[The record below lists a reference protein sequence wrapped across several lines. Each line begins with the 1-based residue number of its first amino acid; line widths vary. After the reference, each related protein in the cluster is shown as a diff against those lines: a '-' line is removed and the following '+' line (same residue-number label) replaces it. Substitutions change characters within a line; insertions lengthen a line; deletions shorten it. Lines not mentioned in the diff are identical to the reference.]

1 MKWVKRFAAGA
12 LAAALSLALLCGCSG
27 SAIDKGTVIDYEESV
42 TSYMTAENGMM
53 GHSILYECTNVSSG
67 AKLYVETAE
76 ARYYVGT
83 DQAGVMNI
91 AEVNEYDGT
100 GKDKNN
106 QTVAVG
112 IYSIDRV
119 NKTYQKNGKLDPME
133 RVLGEVMYSSRRY
146 DYNTN
151 TFAQDGPKEIR
162 AASRVKNKKV
172 YYTEIFEYD
181 YATVALYYETENKS
195 STDTDLKYIEIYLP
209 GEKTARAE
217 FTAKRTSGGLS
228 SGGIYTKMSDLTKA
242 N

>member
-27 SAIDKGTVIDYEESV
+27 SSIDEGTVIDYEESS
-42 TSYMTAENGMM
+42 TSYMTMETWMM
-53 GHSILYECTNVSSG
+53 GSPVVYECTNVSSG
-67 AKLYVETAE
+67 AKLYVETVKTG
-76 ARYYVGT
+76 YYVGT

-91 AEVNEYDGT
+91 AWTNEYNT
-100 GKDKNN
+100 VKDKNN
-106 QTVAVG
+106 QTVALG
-112 IYSIDRV
+112 LYSIDRV
-119 NKTYQKNGKLDPME
+119 NKTYRENGKLDPME
-133 RVLGEVMYSSRRY
+133 RALGEVMYSCCRY
-146 DYNTN
+146 DHNTN

-181 YATVALYYETENKS
+181 DATVALYYETENKS
-195 STDTDLKYIEIYLP
+195 STDTDLKYIEIYLS

-217 FTAKRTSGGLS
+217 FTVKKTVGRGSEA
-228 SGGIYTKMSDLTKA
+228 IYTKMSDLEKA

>member
-27 SAIDKGTVIDYEESV
+27 SSIDEGTVIDYEESV
-42 TSYMTAENGMM
+42 TSYMTMESWIM
-53 GHSILYECTNVSSG
+53 GSPVVYECTNVSSG
-67 AKLYVETAE
+67 AKLYVETVKTG
-76 ARYYVGT
+76 YYVGT

-91 AEVNEYDGT
+91 AWTNDYNPV
-100 GKDKNN
+100 KDKNN
-106 QTVAVG
+106 QTLALG
-112 IYSIDRV
+112 LYSIDRV
-119 NKTYQKNGKLDPME
+119 NKTYQENGKLNPME
-133 RVLGEVMYSSRRY
+133 RVLGEVMYSCCRY
-146 DYNTN
+146 DHTNN
-151 TFAQDGPKEIR
+151 TFAAEGPKEIR

-195 STDTDLKYIEIYLP
+195 STDIDLKYIEIYLP

-228 SGGIYTKMSDLTKA
+228 SGGTYTKMSDLTKA

>member
-27 SAIDKGTVIDYEESV
+27 SSIDEGTAIDYEESS
-42 TSYMTAENGMM
+42 TSYMTMDSWRGRPVVF
-53 GHSILYECTNVSSG
+53 ECTNVSSG
-67 AKLYVETAE
+67 AKLYVETV
-76 ARYYVGT
+76 RTGYYVGT

-91 AEVNEYDGT
+91 AWTNEYNT
-100 GKDKNN
+100 VKDKNN
-106 QTVAVG
+106 QTVALG
-112 IYSIDRV
+112 LYSIDRV
-119 NKTYQKNGKLDPME
+119 NKTYQENGKLNPME
-133 RVLGEVMYSSRRY
+133 RALGEVMYSCCRY
-146 DYNTN
+146 DHNTN

-181 YATVALYYETENKS
+181 DATVALYYETENKS
-195 STDTDLKYIEIYLP
+195 STDTDLKYIEIYLS

-217 FTAKRTSGGLS
+217 FTVKKTVGRGLEA
-228 SGGIYTKMSDLTKA
+228 IYTKMSDLEKA

>member
-27 SAIDKGTVIDYEESV
+27 SSIDEGTVIDYEKSS
-42 TSYMTAENGMM
+42 TSYMTMGSGM
-53 GHSILYECTNVSSG
+53 GVPDVYECTNVSSG
-67 AKLYVETAE
+67 AKLYVETV
-76 ARYYVGT
+76 RRGYYVGT

-91 AEVNEYDGT
+91 AWTNEYNT
-100 GKDKNN
+100 VKDKNN
-106 QTVAVG
+106 QTLALG
-112 IYSIDRV
+112 LYSIDRV
-119 NKTYQKNGKLDPME
+119 NKTYRENGKLDPME
-133 RVLGEVMYSSRRY
+133 RVLGEVMYSCCRY
-146 DYNTN
+146 DHNTN

-181 YATVALYYETENKS
+181 DAAVALYYETENKS
-195 STDTDLKYIEIYLP
+195 STEIDLKYIEIYLP

-217 FTAKRTSGGLS
+217 FTAKRTSGGMS
-228 SGGIYTKMSDLTKA
+228 SETRYAKLNDLEKA

>member
-1 MKWVKRFAAGA
+1 
-12 LAAALSLALLCGCSG
+12 
-27 SAIDKGTVIDYEESV
+27 
-42 TSYMTAENGMM
+42 
-53 GHSILYECTNVSSG
+53 
-67 AKLYVETAE
+67 
-76 ARYYVGT
+76 
-83 DQAGVMNI
+83 MNI
-91 AEVNEYDGT
+91 ARVNEYDST
-100 GKDKNN
+100 GKDRNN

-133 RVLGEVMYSSRRY
+133 RVLGEVMYSCCRY
-146 DYNTN
+146 DHTNN
-151 TFAQDGPKEIR
+151 TFAAEGPKEIR

-228 SGGIYTKMSDLTKA
+228 SGGTYTKMSDLTKA

>member
-27 SAIDKGTVIDYEESV
+27 SSIDEGTVIDYEKSS
-42 TSYMTAENGMM
+42 TSYMTMETWMM
-53 GHSILYECTNVSSG
+53 GSPVVYECTNVSSG
-67 AKLYVETAE
+67 AKLYVETVKTG
-76 ARYYVGT
+76 YYVGT

-91 AEVNEYDGT
+91 AWANQYSPV
-100 GKDKNN
+100 KDKNN
-106 QTVAVG
+106 QTVALG
-112 IYSIDRV
+112 LYSIDRV
-119 NKTYQKNGKLDPME
+119 NKTYRENGKLNPME
-133 RVLGEVMYSSRRY
+133 RVLGEVMYSCCRY
-146 DYNTN
+146 GYTSH
-151 TFAQDGPKEIR
+151 TFANEGPKEIR

-181 YATVALYYETENKS
+181 DATVALYYETENKS
-195 STDTDLKYIEIYLP
+195 STDIDLKYIEIYLP

-228 SGGIYTKMSDLTKA
+228 SGGTYTKMSDLTKA

>member
-27 SAIDKGTVIDYEESV
+27 SSIDEGTVIDYMESS
-42 TSYMTAENGMM
+42 TSYMTMETYMM
-53 GHSILYECTNVSSG
+53 GSPVVFECTNVSSG
-67 AKLYVETAE
+67 AKLYVETVKTG
-76 ARYYVGT
+76 YYVGT

-91 AEVNEYDGT
+91 AWANQYSPV
-100 GKDKNN
+100 KDKNN
-106 QTVAVG
+106 QTVALG
-112 IYSIDRV
+112 LYSIDRV
-119 NKTYQKNGKLDPME
+119 NKTYQENGKLDPME
-133 RVLGEVMYSSRRY
+133 RVLGEVMYSCCRY
-146 DYNTN
+146 NHTN
-151 TFAQDGPKEIR
+151 HTFANEGPKEIR

-172 YYTEIFEYD
+172 YYTEILEYD

>member
-27 SAIDKGTVIDYEESV
+27 SSIDEGTVIDYEESS
-42 TSYMTAENGMM
+42 TSYMTMDSWRGRPVVF
-53 GHSILYECTNVSSG
+53 ECTNVSSG
-67 AKLYVETAE
+67 AKLYVETV
-76 ARYYVGT
+76 RTGYYVGT

-91 AEVNEYDGT
+91 AWTNEYNT
-100 GKDKNN
+100 VKDKNN
-106 QTVAVG
+106 QTVALG
-112 IYSIDRV
+112 LYSIDRV
-119 NKTYQKNGKLDPME
+119 NKTYQENGKLNPME
-133 RVLGEVMYSSRRY
+133 RALGEVMYSCCRY
-146 DYNTN
+146 DHNTN

-181 YATVALYYETENKS
+181 DATVALYYETENKS
-195 STDTDLKYIEIYLP
+195 STDTDLKYIEIYLS

-217 FTAKRTSGGLS
+217 FTVKKTVGRGLEA
-228 SGGIYTKMSDLTKA
+228 IYTKMSDLEKA

>member
-27 SAIDKGTVIDYEESV
+27 SSIDEGTVIDYEKSS
-42 TSYMTAENGMM
+42 TSYMTMGSGM
-53 GHSILYECTNVSSG
+53 GVPDVYECTNVSSG
-67 AKLYVETAE
+67 AKLYVETV
-76 ARYYVGT
+76 RRGYYVGT

-91 AEVNEYDGT
+91 AWANQYSPV
-100 GKDKNN
+100 KDKNN
-106 QTVAVG
+106 QTVALG
-112 IYSIDRV
+112 LYSIDRV
-119 NKTYQKNGKLDPME
+119 NKTYQENGKLNPME
-133 RVLGEVMYSSRRY
+133 RVLGEVMYSCCRY
-146 DYNTN
+146 DHTSH
-151 TFAQDGPKEIR
+151 TFANEGPKEIR

-195 STDTDLKYIEIYLP
+195 STNIDLKYIEIYLP

-217 FTAKRTSGGLS
+217 FTAKRTSGNMGAE
-228 SGGIYTKMSDLTKA
+228 GTYTKMSDLEKA

>member
-27 SAIDKGTVIDYEESV
+27 SSIDKGTVIDYEKSV
-42 TSYMTAENGMM
+42 TSNMTAENGMM

-76 ARYYVGT
+76 TRYYVGT

-91 AEVNEYDGT
+91 ARVNEYDNT

-119 NKTYQKNGKLDPME
+119 NKTYQKKGKLDPME
-133 RVLGEVMYSSRRY
+133 RVLGEVMFSSYRY
-146 DYNTN
+146 VQNNYTL
-151 TFAQDGPKEIR
+151 AQEGLKEIR
-162 AASRVKNKKV
+162 AATRVKNKKV

-195 STDTDLKYIEIYLP
+195 SQDIDLKYIEIYLP
-209 GEKTARAE
+209 GEKTARAK
-217 FTAKRTSGGLS
+217 FTAKIASRDYAEV
-228 SGGIYTKMSDLTKA
+228 IYAKLNDLGTA

>member
-27 SAIDKGTVIDYEESV
+27 SSIDKGTVIDYEESV
-42 TSYMTAENGMM
+42 TSYMTMESWMM
-53 GHSILYECTNVSSG
+53 GSPVVYECTNVSSG
-67 AKLYVETAE
+67 AKLYVETVGT
-76 ARYYVGT
+76 RYYVGT

-91 AEVNEYDGT
+91 ARVNEYDST

-133 RVLGEVMYSSRRY
+133 RVLGEVMYSCCRY
-146 DYNTN
+146 DHSNN
-151 TFAQDGPKEIR
+151 TFAQEGPKEIR

-172 YYTEIFEYD
+172 YYAEIFEYD

-195 STDTDLKYIEIYLP
+195 STEIDLKYIEIYLP
-209 GEKTARAE
+209 GEKTARE
-217 FTAKRTSGGLS
+217 KFTAKRTSRGS
-228 SGGIYTKMSDLTKA
+228 SGAIYTKLNDLVTA

>member
-27 SAIDKGTVIDYEESV
+27 SSIDEGTAIDYEESS
-42 TSYMTAENGMM
+42 TSYMTMDSWRGRPVVF
-53 GHSILYECTNVSSG
+53 ECTNVSSG
-67 AKLYVETAE
+67 AKLYVETV
-76 ARYYVGT
+76 RTGYYVGT

-91 AEVNEYDGT
+91 AWTNEYNT
-100 GKDKNN
+100 VKDKNN
-106 QTVAVG
+106 QTVALG
-112 IYSIDRV
+112 LYSIDRV
-119 NKTYQKNGKLDPME
+119 NKTYQENGKLNPME
-133 RVLGEVMYSSRRY
+133 RALGEVMYSCCRY
-146 DYNTN
+146 DHNTN

-195 STDTDLKYIEIYLP
+195 STDTDLKYIEIYLS
-209 GEKTARAE
+209 GERTARAE
-217 FTAKRTSGGLS
+217 FTVKKTVGRGLEA
-228 SGGIYTKMSDLTKA
+228 IYTKMSDLEKA

>member
-27 SAIDKGTVIDYEESV
+27 SSIDKGTVIDYEESV
-42 TSYMTAENGMM
+42 TSYMTMESWMM
-53 GHSILYECTNVSSG
+53 GSPVVYECTNVSSG
-67 AKLYVETAE
+67 AKLYVETVGT
-76 ARYYVGT
+76 RYYVGT

-91 AEVNEYDGT
+91 ARVNEYDNT

-133 RVLGEVMYSSRRY
+133 RVLGEVMYSCCRY
-146 DYNTN
+146 DHTNN
-151 TFAQDGPKEIR
+151 TFAQEGPKEIR

-195 STDTDLKYIEIYLP
+195 SQDIDLKYIEIYLP
-209 GEKTARAE
+209 GEKTARAK
-217 FTAKRTSGGLS
+217 FTAKRTSRGY
-228 SGGIYTKMSDLTKA
+228 SGAIYAKLNDLVTA

>member
-27 SAIDKGTVIDYEESV
+27 SSIDEGTVIDYTESS
-42 TSYMTAENGMM
+42 TSYMTMETWVM
-53 GHSILYECTNVSSG
+53 GSPVVYECTNVSSG
-67 AKLYVETAE
+67 AKLYVETVKTG
-76 ARYYVGT
+76 YYVGT
-83 DQAGVMNI
+83 DQVGVMNI
-91 AEVNEYDGT
+91 AWTNEYNT
-100 GKDKNN
+100 VKDKNN
-106 QTVAVG
+106 QTLALG
-112 IYSIDRV
+112 LYSIDRV
-119 NKTYQKNGKLDPME
+119 NKTYRENGKLNPME
-133 RVLGEVMYSSRRY
+133 RVLGEVMYSCCRY
-146 DYNTN
+146 DHNTN

-181 YATVALYYETENKS
+181 DATVALYYETENKS

-228 SGGIYTKMSDLTKA
+228 SGGTYTKMSDLTKA

>member
-27 SAIDKGTVIDYEESV
+27 SSIDEGTVIDYEESS
-42 TSYMTAENGMM
+42 TSYMTMDSWRGRPVVF
-53 GHSILYECTNVSSG
+53 ECTNVSSG
-67 AKLYVETAE
+67 AKLYVETV
-76 ARYYVGT
+76 RTGYYVGT

-91 AEVNEYDGT
+91 AWTNEYNT
-100 GKDKNN
+100 VKDKNN
-106 QTVAVG
+106 QTVALG
-112 IYSIDRV
+112 LYSIDRV
-119 NKTYQKNGKLDPME
+119 NKTYQENGKLNPME
-133 RVLGEVMYSSRRY
+133 RVLGEVMYSCCRY
-146 DYNTN
+146 DHNTN

-181 YATVALYYETENKS
+181 DATVALYYETENKS
-195 STDTDLKYIEIYLP
+195 STDTDLKYIEIYLS

-217 FTAKRTSGGLS
+217 FTVKKTVGRGLEA
-228 SGGIYTKMSDLTKA
+228 IYTKMSDLEKA

>member
-27 SAIDKGTVIDYEESV
+27 SSIDKGTAIDYTESS
-42 TSYMTAENGMM
+42 TSYMTMETWMM
-53 GHSILYECTNVSSG
+53 GSPVVYECTNVSSG
-67 AKLYVETAE
+67 AKLYVETVKTG
-76 ARYYVGT
+76 YYVGT

-91 AEVNEYDGT
+91 AWTNDYNPV
-100 GKDKNN
+100 KDKNN
-106 QTVAVG
+106 QTLALG
-112 IYSIDRV
+112 LYSIDRV
-119 NKTYQKNGKLDPME
+119 NKTYQENGKLDPME
-133 RVLGEVMYSSRRY
+133 RVLGEVMYSCCRY
-146 DYNTN
+146 DHTN
-151 TFAQDGPKEIR
+151 NIFAQEGPKEIR

-195 STDTDLKYIEIYLP
+195 STDIDLKYIEIYLP

-228 SGGIYTKMSDLTKA
+228 SGGTYTKMSDLTKA

>member
-27 SAIDKGTVIDYEESV
+27 SSIDEGTVIDYEESV

-91 AEVNEYDGT
+91 AWTNEYNT
-100 GKDKNN
+100 VKDKNN

-146 DYNTN
+146 VQNNHTL
-151 TFAQDGPKEIR
+151 AQEGLKEIR
-162 AASRVKNKKV
+162 AATRVKNKKV

-195 STDTDLKYIEIYLP
+195 STDIDLKYIEIYLP
-209 GEKTARAE
+209 GEKTARAK
-217 FTAKRTSGGLS
+217 FTAKIASRDYSEE
-228 SGGIYTKMSDLTKA
+228 IYAKLNDLVTA

>member
-27 SAIDKGTVIDYEESV
+27 SSIDKGTVIDYEESI
-42 TSYMTAENGMM
+42 TSNMTMESWMM
-53 GHSILYECTNVSSG
+53 GSPVVYECTNVSSG
-67 AKLYVETAE
+67 AKLYVETVGT
-76 ARYYVGT
+76 RYYVGT

-91 AEVNEYDGT
+91 AWTNDYNPV
-100 GKDKNN
+100 KDKNN
-106 QTVAVG
+106 QTLALG
-112 IYSIDRV
+112 LYSIDRV
-119 NKTYQKNGKLDPME
+119 NKTYQENGKLNPME
-133 RVLGEVMYSSRRY
+133 RVLGEVMYSCCRY
-146 DYNTN
+146 DHNTN

-181 YATVALYYETENKS
+181 DATVALYYETENKS
-195 STDTDLKYIEIYLP
+195 STDIDLKYIEIYLP

-228 SGGIYTKMSDLTKA
+228 SGGTYTKMSDLTKA